1 MSVNYCTHVVVQ
13 LINSN
18 CQPLKAVKDEPKRIR
33 YLEKVLAEVLY
44 YCNFVNLVV
53 ESLNSKYYN
62 LSYNLC
68 EIK

>member
-1 MSVNYCTHVVVQ
+1 MSVYYCTHVVVQ

-18 CQPLKAVKDEPKRIR
+18 CQPLKAVKDEPKLIK
-33 YLEKVLAEVLY
+33 YLEKVLVAEVQ
-44 YCNFVNLVV
+44 YCLLVNFVV

-62 LSYNLC
+62 LG

>member
-18 CQPLKAVKDEPKRIR
+18 CQPLKAVKDKPKLIK

-44 YCNFVNLVV
+44 CLLVNFDV

-62 LSYNLC
+62 LYYNLS

>member
-13 LINSN
+13 LINST
-18 CQPLKAVKDEPKRIR
+18 CQPLKAVKDEPKLIK

-44 YCNFVNLVV
+44 CLLVNFVV

-62 LSYNLC
+62 WYYNLG
-68 EIK
+68 EVK

>member
-18 CQPLKAVKDEPKRIR
+18 CQPLKTVKDEPKLIK

-44 YCNFVNLVV
+44 CLLVNFVV
-53 ESLNSKYYN
+53 ELLNSKYNNLYYN
-62 LSYNLC
+62 LGG
-68 EIK
+68 IK

>member
-18 CQPLKAVKDEPKRIR
+18 CQPLKAVKDEPKLIK
-33 YLEKVLAEVLY
+33 YLEKVFAQVLY
-44 YCNFVNLVV
+44 CLLVNFVV

-62 LSYNLC
+62 LYNLG